1 MWEDIYAE
9 LMNKIRWAIS
19 STVAQHSNMSYRES
33 QACARP
39 FARIIADGLKLQSEA
54 PDFSISAYTDQQTS
68 SKRLDT
74 IEV

>member
-1 MWEDIYAE
+1 MWEDLYAE

-19 STVAQHSNMSYRES
+19 STVAPHSNMPYRES

-39 FARIIADGLKLQSEA
+39 FARIIVDGLKLQSEA
-54 PDFSISAYTDQQTS
+54 PDFSISAYIDQQTS
-68 SKRLDT
+68 SKHLDT